1 MKCLQFNRPNI
12 SKGKIL
18 KIRKRIIKTLNKINE
33 KDHEL
38 YQINS
43 IEDSQKTNNNEI
55 ELSACEGKLPSFT
68 NLEGLKLII
77 LSTNLPSQS
86 KK

>member
-55 ELSACEGKLPSFT
+55 ELSV
-68 NLEGLKLII
+68 
-77 LSTNLPSQS
+77 
-86 KK
+86 